1 MLPAISSYDNRWNK
15 FDAKNFNVGEYN
27 AHADLNGHI
36 RNRLNKLKREDA
48 EKQANAKIQKEK
60 EKKRKEESIIQ
71 KG

>member
-15 FDAKNFNVGEYN
+15 LDAKNFNVGEYN

-60 EKKRKEESIIQ
+60 EKKGKEESIIQ